1 MEYFNNHKKLFFTVF
16 AFFFIL
22 TVLIAIIP
30 ALRNQEINTPLPGSQ
45 PLSGDALKGKA
56 IYIANGC
63 VACHTQQV
71 RNVDMDKMW
80 GQRPSIA
87 ADYSTIKRSD
97 IWRNTATLM
106 GTERTG
112 PDLTN
117 IGTRQPSIDWQLLH
131 LYQPRSV
138 VKESIMPAYQWMFE
152 YKETPGPKEK
162 VVNVPAEFMRGKKGK
177 IVAKPEALQLVAYLM
192 SLKQVKLPDG
202 TPPPEFIYKKK
213 LANTAGTQGT
223 SAGVELDGASL
234 YTANCQAC
242 HQENG
247 EGLPG
252 AFPPLKG
259 SKVVLD
265 DNPELMIN
273 IIMNGYNARQSEGF
287 GPMPPI
293 GTTNNLSAEEISAIL
308 NHEKT
313 SWGNNARKVTPDEV
327 KKLMDAVKK

>member
-1 MEYFNNHKKLFFTVF
+1 MEFFNNHKKLFFTVF
-16 AFFFIL
+16 AFFAIL
-22 TVLIAIIP
+22 TILIAIIP
-30 ALRNQEINTPLPGSQ
+30 AFRNQAINTPLPGAV

-56 IYIANGC
+56 IYVANGC
-63 VACHTQQV
+63 VGCHTQQV
-71 RNVDMDKMW
+71 RNVDMDKAW

-87 ADYSTIKRSD
+87 ADYSTIKRTD

-117 IGTRQPSIDWQLLH
+117 IGARQPSIDWQLLH
-131 LYQPRSV
+131 LYQPRAV
-138 VKESIMPAYQWMFE
+138 VKESIMPAYQWLFE
-152 YKETPGPKEK
+152 YKENPSANDK
-162 VVNVPAEFMRGKKGK
+162 VVNVPAAFVKGKKGK
-177 IVAKPEALQLVAYLM
+177 VVAKKEALQLVAYLL

-202 TPPPEFIYKKK
+202 TPTPEFLYKKQ
-213 LANTAGTQGT
+213 LANTTGVAG
-223 SAGVELDGASL
+223 APEALDGASL

-265 DNPELMIN
+265 DNPELLIN
-273 IIMNGYNARQSEGF
+273 IIMNGYNGREAEGF

-293 GTTNNLSAEEISAIL
+293 GTTSNLTAEEITAIV
-308 NHEKT
+308 NHERT
-313 SWGNNARKVTPDEV
+313 SWGNNARKVTAEEV
-327 KKLMDAVKK
+327 QKLMDAVKN